1 MKQWSWTWKVTDQ
14 QEEMLVR
21 DYLVSVRAFSRQLL
35 KQIKHS
41 QGLQVN
47 GAEVTV
53 RKVLHAGDLVEV
65 TLPIVKPAERLEP
78 IPMELVIV
86 YEDDDLLILDKPAGL
101 AVMPSMNHHVTLA
114 NGIVAYYEKQGVPST
129 VHIVT
134 RLDKDTSGLVLVA
147 KHAYS
152 HSLLSTGFTGPIEK
166 TYWALVEG
174 HLKHKNGMIEA
185 PIRRKEGS
193 IIEREVKEKGQPA
206 ATRYKV
212 LRALRAHSLV
222 ELELLTG
229 RTHQIR
235 IHMSHRGHP
244 LAGDDLYG
252 GSLGIMK
259 RQALHCRR
267 LVFTHPLTGEVVS
280 CEAELPAD
288 IKRAIGNI

>member
-1 MKQWSWTWKVTDQ
+1 MKQWSWTWKITEQ
-14 QEEMLVR
+14 QEGMLVR
-21 DYLVSVRAFSRQLL
+21 DYLGSVRAFSRQLL
-35 KQIKHS
+35 KQIKQS
-41 QGLQVN
+41 QGLRVN
-47 GAEVTV
+47 GADVTV
-53 RKVLHAGDLVEV
+53 RKVLHAGDRVEV
-65 TLPIVKPAERLEP
+65 ALPIVKPAERLEP
-78 IPMELVIV
+78 VALELVIV

-101 AVMPSMNHHVTLA
+101 AVMPSMNHDVTLA
-114 NGIVAYYEKQGVPST
+114 NGIIAYYEKHGVPST

-152 HSLLSTGFTGPIEK
+152 HSLLSRGYIGPIEK

-174 HLKHKNGMIEA
+174 HLINKEGMIDV
-185 PIRRKEGS
+185 PIGRKEGS
-193 IIEREVKEKGQPA
+193 IIEREIREDGQPA
-206 ATRYKV
+206 VTRYHV
-212 LRALRAHSLV
+212 LRPLHAHSLV

-235 IHMSHRGHP
+235 IHMRHMGHP

-252 GSLGIMK
+252 GSLSIMK

-267 LVFTHPLTGEVVS
+267 LTFPHPITGEVVS

-288 IKRAIGNI
+288 IKRAIGDA